1 MNDLTL
7 RIAEQIISVFKN
19 HREVM
24 QQLGKTMLAWE
35 LLADL
40 KANIKFTRTKL
51 ID

>member
-1 MNDLTL
+1 MNDLTS
-7 RIAEQIISVFKN
+7 RIAEQIISIFKN

-24 QQLGKTMLAWE
+24 QQLGKTKLAWV
-35 LLADL
+35 LLAAL